1 MNYYLV
7 ITFSLFMY
15 MSFVFLI
22 SIIKKRNDIADI
34 AWGLGFVLVA
44 WLAYLI
50 VGQYETRAI
59 IVNILVS
66 IWGLRLAWHIYHR
79 NRKKAEDRRYQ
90 QWRNQWGKNFILRSY
105 LQVYILQG
113 VLLFIIATPIL
124 ILNNNSGGQFE
135 LIDIFGILIWGI
147 GFIFELVSDMQL
159 SRFINNPKNK
169 GKLMQS
175 GLWRYSR
182 HPNYFGEVTS
192 WWGIWLIVVGATNN
206 WISIIGPVTITILI
220 LFVSGVPLLEK
231 KYEGR
236 ADFKKY
242 KKRTSMFLPMP
253 PSHIDS
259 VE

>member
-7 ITFSLFMY
+7 IAFVLFMY

-79 NRKKAEDRRYQ
+79 NRGKTEDKRYQ

-113 VLLFIIATPIL
+113 VLLLIIATPIL
-124 ILNNNSGGQFE
+124 IINNNSGGQFE

-147 GFIFELVSDMQL
+147 GFIFELV
-159 SRFINNPKNK
+159 
-169 GKLMQS
+169 
-175 GLWRYSR
+175 
-182 HPNYFGEVTS
+182 
-192 WWGIWLIVVGATNN
+192 
-206 WISIIGPVTITILI
+206 
-220 LFVSGVPLLEK
+220 
-231 KYEGR
+231 
-236 ADFKKY
+236 
-242 KKRTSMFLPMP
+242 
-253 PSHIDS
+253 
-259 VE
+259 